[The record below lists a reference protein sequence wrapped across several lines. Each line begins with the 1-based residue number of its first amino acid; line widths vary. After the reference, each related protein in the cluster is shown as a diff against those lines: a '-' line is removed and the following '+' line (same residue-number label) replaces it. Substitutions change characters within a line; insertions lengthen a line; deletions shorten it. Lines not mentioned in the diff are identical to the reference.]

1 MNRIA
6 RLAALTVAV
15 GLAGAHFT
23 VHAEESKEDEA
34 FQKRLFGRAVEGK
47 PFHACF
53 TRVYDA
59 GHLAQ
64 HPQQNVRTMLLMVR
78 ADTDP
83 SRYAV
88 RLGVIFRKSGTP
100 FESAGDC
107 GAIHDVDSGGAA
119 ASGAATAAH
128 CGVDCDG
135 GSIDVAI
142 KDAKSVLVSIP
153 AGARIWRAN
162 SDNDSD
168 QRKRF
173 GSDDKVFR
181 LDKTALTE
189 FYASPT
195 TAPRR
200 PPCAADSRPGI
211 REAACTAAISSNQPS
226 LSRPACPPRGPP
238 RPRP

>member
-1 MNRIA
+1 MNRVRNHRIA
-6 RLAALTVAV
+6 GLVALAVAF
-15 GLAGAHFT
+15 GLAGAQFAA
-23 VHAEESKEDEA
+23 HAEDVTENQAEDAKANEA
-34 FQKRLFGRAVEGK
+34 FQKRLFGRTAEDK
-47 PFHACF
+47 PIHACF

-83 SRYAV
+83 PRYAL
-88 RLGVIFRKSGTP
+88 RLGVTFRKSGAH
-100 FESAGDC
+100 FESGGGC
-107 GAIHDVDSGGAA
+107 GAIHDTADASGTAAGGAA
-119 ASGAATAAH
+119 AVAH

-153 AGARIWRAN
+153 TGARIWRAG
-162 SDNDSD
+162 SVNDSD
-168 QRKRF
+168 QRRRF

-189 FYASPT
+189 CLRLADDSAEKASM
-195 TAPRR
+195 RR
-200 PPCAADSRPGI
+200 G
-211 REAACTAAISSNQPS
+211 Q
-226 LSRPACPPRGPP
+226 
-238 RPRP
+238 